1 MVPCDTGCRNC
12 RGDACAASAAFYET
26 KHETDAALSSLPLV
40 TPTQR
45 GAGAP
50 GCGKTGLF
58 PVCYGAGLRRCHAEA
73 ELLGRRVE
81 IVSALPESARPFVDE
96 RT

>member
-1 MVPCDTGCRNC
+1 VSQLLGRHLRCKR
-12 RGDACAASAAFYET
+12 RSVVIQA

-45 GAGAP
+45 RAGAP
-50 GCGKTGLF
+50 GCGKTGSLLDR
-58 PVCYGAGLRRCHAEA
+58 YGAGLRRCHAEA
-73 ELLGRRVE
+73 ELLGRRVK

>member
-45 GAGAP
+45 RPGAP
-50 GCGKTGLF
+50 GCGKTGSLLDR
-58 PVCYGAGLRRCHAEA
+58 YGAGLRRCHAEA
-73 ELLGRRVE
+73 ELLGRRVK